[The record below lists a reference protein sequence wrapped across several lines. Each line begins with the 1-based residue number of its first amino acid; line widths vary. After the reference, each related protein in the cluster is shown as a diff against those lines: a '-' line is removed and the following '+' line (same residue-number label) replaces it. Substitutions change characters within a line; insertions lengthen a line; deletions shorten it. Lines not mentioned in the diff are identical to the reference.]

1 MTENPKEPKTAKNAS
16 EKKPAKSASKPAA
29 RKPAKRKR
37 RSKNSESKG
46 GRPTWQPSIDERI
59 AVEQMKFCG
68 ESEATIARS
77 LKVDVATLR
86 KHCTVELADGYANRR
101 RQVTKMLF
109 EAADKGNVTAIKR
122 LDEMGKV
129 SGAAQALRDRATP
142 QAPAVEPKPE
152 KLGKKEERKIAAQQI
167 GGKFAAPA
175 PPKLVVNN
183 P

>member
-1 MTENPKEPKTAKNAS
+1 MTEIPDEPKTA
-16 EKKPAKSASKPAA
+16 EKSPEVAPAEKAPSPVAKKA
-29 RKPAKRKR
+29 KKRKR
-37 RSKNSESKG
+37 RSKKSAAKG
-46 GRPTWQPSIDERI
+46 GRPKWRPSIEERI

-86 KHCTVELADGYANRR
+86 KHCEVELADGYANRR

-109 EAADKGNVTAIKR
+109 TAAEEGNVTAIKR

-129 SGAAQALRDRATP
+129 SGAAQALRDRAGP
-142 QAPAVEPKPE
+142 KAPVKDLKPE
-152 KLGKKEERKIAAQQI
+152 KRGKKEERKITAQQI
-167 GGKFAAPA
+167 DGKFAAPA